1 MPDPDKESFTPDSP
15 LEQPE
20 EDQLGYSE
28 FASHLANTITS
39 RVPTD
44 GYTIGIY
51 GDWGSGKS
59 TILNFVESELKDP
72 DDSPIVVRFNPWWF
86 SGRSD
91 LIEKFFAQLGNVL
104 GDDESLSNI
113 RPKLAELSSTLSKV
127 PFSAATNLPIEQGF
141 SAANSLLQQEGKTI
155 DEIKNQISDELREL
169 DKQIIVILDDIDRLT
184 PSEITQMFQLIRSV
198 ANFPNITYILALDQ
212 DVVTG
217 ALEDEQTIR
226 DGEQYLEKI
235 IQLPIN
241 IPTHPSGALRSL
253 LTERLDKIPE
263 VTVADQDRWSRILN
277 RGLMPLIDTPRDVVR
292 LGNTVDTMC
301 ATVGDEVNTVD
312 LVGLETLRVFHKD
325 VYDEIR
331 SSPDRF
337 TGYRSAGGLGYS
349 KEQDDYSDVL
359 PPEGEDEETRDG
371 VKAILQILFPKVG
384 QNISN
389 SYSTGGHWN
398 RHRAEMRICH
408 SDRFPVYFRL
418 SIPEGELTASELGSI
433 MSAIDD
439 EEALTGE
446 LREMLETDGGEY
458 GSKANVFIDRFSDR
472 FDDIDS
478 SQVPPILNSLFI
490 LGDEIIEQGETVSE
504 FSIDDQRRLMFVVE
518 ELLKK
523 QESSERLGTVR
534 NAISGGESPYMSS
547 SFMSWLIHAH
557 ENNDSESTNPPAL
570 SLDEIDKLKPVV
582 AKQIRKAAQRDSLR
596 DMPRARQMLNQ
607 WSEWTDSDSANEWV
621 EDHTNTDEKLIQ
633 FIDTISS
640 TAVVNHTTPVHYMD
654 PRWVDDF
661 IPIDEVRERVKGVD
675 KEKLTDEERTIVE
688 RFERGDEMLDEDRDP
703 SQADSWFGPW

>member
-72 DDSPIVVRFNPWWF
+72 DDPPIVVRFNPWWF

-472 FDDIDS
+472 FDDIGS

-523 QESSERLGTVR
+523 QESSKRLGTVR

-640 TAVVNHTTPVHYMD
+640 TAVVNHTTPVHYID

-661 IPIDEVRERVKGVD
+661 VSIDEVRERVKGVD